1 MFGDGRIILNGGQQK
16 SMNIA
21 EFEKVIGYTFKNKE
35 LLETALT
42 HSSYANEVKNR
53 RRENNERLE
62 FLGDAVLGIVAA
74 EYLYFHNS
82 HVPEGE
88 LTRLRAMMVCEKSLY
103 EFALQIDL
111 GRFLRLGHGEEN
123 TGGRERPS
131 ILADAFEAVVAAV
144 YIDGGLEAA
153 RRHVTFFADRFFST
167 RIKSNLKDYKT
178 ALQEIVQKNHTER
191 LEYVLTAENGPDHD
205 KEFVVEVH
213 LNSNVIGQGHGGSKK
228 EAEQM
233 AAKEALSLM
242 GQ

>member
-1 MFGDGRIILNGGQQK
+1 
-16 SMNIA
+16 MNTG
-21 EFEKVIGYTFKNKE
+21 EFESKIDYVFHDKK
-35 LLETALT
+35 LLQTALT
-42 HSSYANEVKNR
+42 HSSYANEVKEKR
-53 RRENNERLE
+53 FENNERLE
-62 FLGDAVLGIVAA
+62 FLGDAVLGIIVA

-103 EFALQIDL
+103 EFAQQL
-111 GRFLRLGHGEEN
+111 GIGSYLRLGRGEEN
-123 TGGRERPS
+123 TGGRERSS
-131 ILADAFEAVVAAV
+131 ILADAFEAVIAAI
-144 YIDGGLEAA
+144 YIDGGLESA
-153 RRHVTFFADRFFST
+153 RKYVTGFADRFFSS

-178 ALQEIVQKNHTER
+178 ALQEIVQKNRGER
-191 LEYVLTAENGPDHD
+191 LEYVLTDENGPDHD

-213 LNSNVIGQGHGGSKK
+213 LNSNIIGEGRGGSKK